1 MAGLPSIQR
10 IQDVA
15 KQKLAGLLVSQ
26 DRNSEAQV
34 VDLWRR
40 GAQNRPARLGGF
52 RAGTDA
58 PTCRP
63 RSGTMG
69 ENR

>member
-1 MAGLPSIQR
+1 MAGRPGSR
-10 IQDVA
+10 IQDIA
-15 KQKLAGLLVSQ
+15 KQELAGLLMSQ
-26 DRNSEAQV
+26 DGHSEAQV

-40 GAQNRPARLGGF
+40 GTQNRQVRLRGL

-58 PTCRP
+58 PTCKP

-69 ENR
+69 EKR

>member
-1 MAGLPSIQR
+1 MADLSGNR
-10 IQDVA
+10 IQDIA
-15 KQKLAGLLVSQ
+15 KQELAGLLVSQ
-26 DRNSEAQV
+26 DGHSEAQV

-40 GAQNRPARLGGF
+40 RTQNRQVRLRGF
-52 RAGTDA
+52 RAGTDI

-63 RSGTMG
+63 RSGTIG